1 MVERA
6 RIRSVSE
13 RPTTVAALA
22 GVVRDAHDGRRALRI
37 VGTGSWLLAGGT
49 VRPDAARV
57 ETTALSGIIE
67 YVPGDLTLTAYAGT
81 TLAEIAA
88 ATAPHRQW
96 CTLAPDGG
104 DDVTLGAVFAT
115 ATRGPF
121 ARAMGSPR
129 DIALGIEFVDG
140 TGAIARAGGRVVK
153 NVAGFDLT
161 RLFTGSWGTL
171 GVITEVSVRIR
182 AVPPILEHWSL
193 AIDETDNAALQR
205 RQQFERLCAPL
216 AFETLSTRRRLALGL
231 PDGHNY
237 LVAIGGNASH
247 VDAARH
253 ALQQLGIAVECGG
266 NIWQRYRALGVG
278 TVPPADRFTTR
289 DALSLRIKA
298 QFDPHG
304 ILNPGIFGELQ

>member
-1 MVERA
+1 MSEQPT
-6 RIRSVSE
+6 SVAELSD
-13 RPTTVAALA
+13 
-22 GVVRDAHDGRRALRI
+22 VVRDAHDASRALRI
-37 VGTGSWLLAGGT
+37 VGNGSWLHAGGT
-49 VRPDAARV
+49 VRADATRV

-67 YVPGDLTLTAYAGT
+67 YVPGDMTLTAYAGT
-81 TLAEIAA
+81 MLAELAA

-96 CTLAPDGG
+96 CPLAPDGG

-121 ARAMGSPR
+121 ARAMGGPR

-171 GVITEVSVRIR
+171 GIITEVSVRIR
-182 AVPPILEHWSL
+182 GVPPVLEHWSL
-193 AIDETDNAALQR
+193 AIDKTDNAALQR
-205 RQQFERLCAPL
+205 RQQFERVCAPL
-216 AFETLSTRRRLALGL
+216 AFEALSTRRRHALGL

-237 LVAIGGNASH
+237 LIAIGGNASH

-253 ALQQLGIAVECGG
+253 ALQQLGIAVQSSDD
-266 NIWQRYRALGVG
+266 IWQRYRALGAA
-278 TVPPADRFTTR
+278 TVPPTDRFAMR
-289 DALSLRIKA
+289 DALSRRIKA

-304 ILNPGIFGELQ
+304 ILNPGIFGELS

>member
-1 MVERA
+1 
-6 RIRSVSE
+6 VSE
-13 RPTTVAALA
+13 RPTSVAALSA
-22 GVVRDAHDGRRALRI
+22 VVREAHDSSRALRI
-37 VGTGSWLLAGGT
+37 VGNGSWLHAGGA
-49 VRPDAARV
+49 VRPDATRV

-88 ATAPHRQW
+88 LTAPHQQW
-96 CTLAPDGG
+96 CPLAPDGG

-121 ARAMGSPR
+121 SRSMGSPR

-171 GVITEVSVRIR
+171 GIITEVSVRIR
-182 AVPPILEHWSL
+182 AVSPVLEHFSI

-205 RQQFERLCAPL
+205 RQHFERVSAPL
-216 AFETLSTRRRLALGL
+216 AFEALSKRRRHSLGL

-237 LVAIGGNASH
+237 IVSIGGNGSH
-247 VDAARH
+247 VDAARY
-253 ALQQLGIAVECGG
+253 ALQQLGVAIPCGAD
-266 NIWQRYRALGVG
+266 IWPRYRALGAG
-278 TVPPADRFTTR
+278 MMPPMDRFAMR
-289 DALSLRIKA
+289 DALSRRIKS
-298 QFDPHG
+298 QFDPRG
-304 ILNPGIFGELQ
+304 ILNPGIFGELS

>member
-1 MVERA
+1 M
-6 RIRSVSE
+6 SE

-22 GVVRDAHDGRRALRI
+22 AFVRDAHRAQRPLRI
-37 VGTGSWLLAGGT
+37 AGNGSWLHAGGT
-49 VRPDAARV
+49 VRPDATRV

-96 CTLAPDGG
+96 CPLAPDGG
-104 DDVTLGAVFAT
+104 DDVTIGAVFAT
-115 ATRGPF
+115 ATPGPF
-121 ARAMGSPR
+121 SGAMGSPR

-171 GVITEVSVRIR
+171 GIITEVSVRIR
-182 AVPPILEHWSL
+182 AVLPVLEHWSI
-193 AIDETDNAALQR
+193 AIDETDNAALQG
-205 RQQFERLCAPL
+205 RQQFERVAAPL
-216 AFETLSTRRRLALGL
+216 AFEALSNRRRHSLGL

-237 LVAIGGNASH
+237 LVTIGGNRSH
-247 VDAARH
+247 VDAARY
-253 ALQQLGIAVECGG
+253 ALQQLGGAAPCGDD
-266 NIWQRYRALGVG
+266 IWARYRALGAV
-278 TVPPADRFTTR
+278 TVPPRERFAIH
-289 DALSLRIKA
+289 DALSRRIKA

-304 ILNPGIFGELQ
+304 ILNPGIFGEQS